1 MMYWDMGYGP
11 DMGFFL
17 TNVPVKG
24 VIPRCSEAITKISLS
39 LTIISCIVATTHGFI
54 NSVWT

>member
-11 DMGFFL
+11 DMSFFL

-39 LTIISCIVATTHGFI
+39 LTIVSCIVATTHGFI
-54 NSVWT
+54 NSV